1 MREQVLIPG
10 SPRLEG
16 LWDQPDGPE
25 PVGVL
30 VVAHP
35 HPLHGGTMLQPVV
48 YHLSRA
54 LVERGYATLR
64 FNFRGVGD
72 SEGSYDGLDE
82 RRDVE
87 AAVEFARARVG
98 ARVPL
103 ALAGYSFGSMMA
115 ALAVGGGL
123 AVDALALVAFVVDA
137 EEFMPTFYTS
147 LSSYAGPLLAVV
159 GERDDMAPPARV
171 EGFLTGLGL
180 HPQVVV
186 IPGADHFFVGRHSEV
201 GAAVGDFLDEVLRRP
216 APSGSPA

>member
-16 LWDQPDGPE
+16 LWDAPTE
-25 PVGVL
+25 RAPVGGL

-87 AAVEFARARVG
+87 AAVGFARGRLG
-98 ARVPL
+98 ASVPL
-103 ALAGYSFGSMMA
+103 ALAGYSFGSMMT
-115 ALAVGGGL
+115 ALAVGDGL
-123 AVDALALVAFVVDA
+123 AVDALVLVAFVVDA
-137 EEFMPTFYTS
+137 EEFMPTFYAP
-147 LSSYAGPLLAVV
+147 LASYAGPLLALV
-159 GERDDMAPPARV
+159 GERDEMAPPPRV
-171 EGFLTGLGL
+171 EEFLTGLGL
-180 HPQVVV
+180 HPRVVV
-186 IPGADHFFVGRHSEV
+186 VPGADHFFVGRHPEV
-201 GAAVGDFLDEVLRRP
+201 GEAVGDFLDDVLR
-216 APSGSPA
+216 